1 MQKKTSTPQTQNSG
15 ITEVHR
21 NPWFHVMNR
30 NGYYTLEYD
39 EPQNVVLPLVNDKY
53 ILLIRSIRPVINDT
67 PWELPAGGCEAGEDA
82 TEAIRRELQEE
93 AGIMISDL
101 SRFKSLPPIAEMPGR
116 MPQLLNIFTIGLS
129 REEYDQRSSFDS
141 NEVVE
146 VALFPFK
153 MVAEMIRDSS
163 IYLSPVGCI
172 LSRFLFSRLD
182 LEAFDN

>member
-1 MQKKTSTPQTQNSG
+1 MQNKTTDHQTQNTG

-39 EPQNVVLPLVNDKY
+39 QPQNVVLPIIDDKY

-67 PWELPAGGCEAGEDA
+67 PWELPAGGCEEGEDA
-82 TEAIRRELQEE
+82 REAIRRELQEE
-93 AGIMISDL
+93 AGIMITDL
-101 SRFKSLPPIAEMPGR
+101 NRFKSLPPIAEMPGR
-116 MPQLLNIFTIGLS
+116 MPQLLNIFTIELT
-129 REEYDQRSSFDS
+129 RDEYDGRSSFDS
-141 NEVVE
+141 SEVVE

-172 LSRFLFSRLD
+172 LSRFLFSRLN
-182 LEAFDN
+182 LEAFDK